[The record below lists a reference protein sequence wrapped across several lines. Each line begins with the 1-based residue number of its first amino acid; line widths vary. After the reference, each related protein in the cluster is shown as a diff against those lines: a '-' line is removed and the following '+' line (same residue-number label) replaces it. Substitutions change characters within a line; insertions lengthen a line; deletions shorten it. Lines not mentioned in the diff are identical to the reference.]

1 MAHIFL
7 VNKIILRHFSN
18 IPWLQSKVLSS
29 TSSSGSG
36 NGNGSGS
43 GGGGSGSG
51 SGSGGGGGS
60 GNCGGGS
67 GKDSGSRS
75 SISGTM
81 TAYLD
86 GFLSHI
92 QVALLKGREE
102 NIITKNLQRV
112 AGEIWCLIHVLKQP
126 SRSTNHNVCFSN
138 SLLLMF
144 QILYKDK
151 PVS

>member
-1 MAHIFL
+1 MTTE
-7 VNKIILRHFSN
+7 
-18 IPWLQSKVLSS
+18 QSIEQCS
-29 TSSSGSG
+29 SSSGSG
-36 NGNGSGS
+36 SVSGSGGGG

-51 SGSGGGGGS
+51 SG
-60 GNCGGGS
+60 
-67 GKDSGSRS
+67 S

-112 AGEIWCLIHVLKQP
+112 AGEIRCLIHVLKQP

-138 SLLLMF
+138 PLLLMF
-144 QILYKDK
+144 QILYEDISLCHK
-151 PVS
+151 

>member
-1 MAHIFL
+1 MTTE
-7 VNKIILRHFSN
+7 
-18 IPWLQSKVLSS
+18 QSIEQCS
-29 TSSSGSG
+29 SSSGSG
-36 NGNGSGS
+36 NGSGSGS
-43 GGGGSGSG
+43 GGGGGGSGSG
-51 SGSGGGGGS
+51 SGSG
-60 GNCGGGS
+60 
-67 GKDSGSRS
+67 S

-112 AGEIWCLIHVLKQP
+112 AGEIRCLIHVLKQP

-138 SLLLMF
+138 PLLLMF
-144 QILYKDK
+144 QILYEDISLCHK
-151 PVS
+151 

>member
-1 MAHIFL
+1 MFL
-7 VNKIILRHFSN
+7 EVHTPLTEKRHTRIHSAAMR
-18 IPWLQSKVLSS
+18 
-29 TSSSGSG
+29 
-36 NGNGSGS
+36 
-43 GGGGSGSG
+43 
-51 SGSGGGGGS
+51 
-60 GNCGGGS
+60 
-67 GKDSGSRS
+67 KDSGSRS

-112 AGEIWCLIHVLKQP
+112 AGEIRCLIHVLKQP

-138 SLLLMF
+138 PLLLMF

>member
-1 MAHIFL
+1 MTTE
-7 VNKIILRHFSN
+7 
-18 IPWLQSKVLSS
+18 QSIEQCS
-29 TSSSGSG
+29 SSSGSG
-36 NGNGSGS
+36 NSNGSG
-43 GGGGSGSG
+43 GGGRGGGSGSG
-51 SGSGGGGGS
+51 
-60 GNCGGGS
+60 NCVGGS
-67 GKDSGSRS
+67 GKGSGSSS

-102 NIITKNLQRV
+102 NIITKNLQRI

-138 SLLLMF
+138 PLLLMF
-144 QILYKDK
+144 QILYEDK

>member
-1 MAHIFL
+1 MTTE
-7 VNKIILRHFSN
+7 
-18 IPWLQSKVLSS
+18 QSIEQCS
-29 TSSSGSG
+29 SSSGSG
-36 NGNGSGS
+36 NGSGSGS
-43 GGGGSGSG
+43 GGGGGGGGGSGSG
-51 SGSGGGGGS
+51 SGSG
-60 GNCGGGS
+60 
-67 GKDSGSRS
+67 S

-112 AGEIWCLIHVLKQP
+112 AGEIRCLIHVLKQP

-138 SLLLMF
+138 PLLLMF

-151 PVS
+151 PVSLNK

>member
-1 MAHIFL
+1 MTTE
-7 VNKIILRHFSN
+7 
-18 IPWLQSKVLSS
+18 QSIEQCS
-29 TSSSGSG
+29 SSSGSG
-36 NGNGSGS
+36 N
-43 GGGGSGSG
+43 GSG
-51 SGSGGGGGS
+51 SGSGGGGG
-60 GNCGGGS
+60 GGGGGGS
-67 GKDSGSRS
+67 GSGSGS

-112 AGEIWCLIHVLKQP
+112 AGEIRCLIHVLKQP

-138 SLLLMF
+138 PLLLMF
-144 QILYKDK
+144 QILYEDISLCHK
-151 PVS
+151 

>member
-1 MAHIFL
+1 MTTE
-7 VNKIILRHFSN
+7 
-18 IPWLQSKVLSS
+18 QSIEQCS
-29 TSSSGSG
+29 SSSGSG
-36 NGNGSGS
+36 NGSGSGS
-43 GGGGSGSG
+43 GGGGGGGGGSGSG
-51 SGSGGGGGS
+51 SGSG
-60 GNCGGGS
+60 
-67 GKDSGSRS
+67 S

-112 AGEIWCLIHVLKQP
+112 AGEIRCLIHVLKQP

-138 SLLLMF
+138 PLLLMF
-144 QILYKDK
+144 QILYEDISLCHK
-151 PVS
+151 

>member
-1 MAHIFL
+1 MTTE
-7 VNKIILRHFSN
+7 
-18 IPWLQSKVLSS
+18 QSIEQC
-29 TSSSGSG
+29 SSSS
-36 NGNGSGS
+36 
-43 GGGGSGSG
+43 GSGSG
-51 SGSGGGGGS
+51 SGSGGGGG
-60 GNCGGGS
+60 GGGGS
-67 GKDSGSRS
+67 GSGSGSGS

-112 AGEIWCLIHVLKQP
+112 AGEIRCLIHVLKQP

-138 SLLLMF
+138 PLLLMF
-144 QILYKDK
+144 QILYEDISLCHK
-151 PVS
+151 

>member
-1 MAHIFL
+1 MTTE
-7 VNKIILRHFSN
+7 
-18 IPWLQSKVLSS
+18 QSIEQCS
-29 TSSSGSG
+29 SSSGSG
-36 NGNGSGS
+36 SGSVSGSGGGGGG

-51 SGSGGGGGS
+51 SG
-60 GNCGGGS
+60 
-67 GKDSGSRS
+67 S

-112 AGEIWCLIHVLKQP
+112 AGEIRCLIHVLKQP

-138 SLLLMF
+138 PLLLMF
-144 QILYKDK
+144 
-151 PVS
+151 

>member
-1 MAHIFL
+1 MTTE
-7 VNKIILRHFSN
+7 
-18 IPWLQSKVLSS
+18 QSIEQC
-29 TSSSGSG
+29 SSSS
-36 NGNGSGS
+36 
-43 GGGGSGSG
+43 GSGSG
-51 SGSGGGGGS
+51 SGSG
-60 GNCGGGS
+60 
-67 GKDSGSRS
+67 S

-86 GFLSHI
+86 GFLSYI

-112 AGEIWCLIHVLKQP
+112 AGEIRCLIHVLKQP

-138 SLLLMF
+138 PLLLMF

>member
-1 MAHIFL
+1 MTTE
-7 VNKIILRHFSN
+7 
-18 IPWLQSKVLSS
+18 QSIEQCS
-29 TSSSGSG
+29 SSSGSG
-36 NGNGSGS
+36 SGSVSGSGGGGG

-51 SGSGGGGGS
+51 SGSG
-60 GNCGGGS
+60 
-67 GKDSGSRS
+67 S

-112 AGEIWCLIHVLKQP
+112 AGEIRCLIHVLKQP

-138 SLLLMF
+138 PLLLMF
-144 QILYKDK
+144 QILYEDISLCHK
-151 PVS
+151 